1 MSISIQTNVNSL
13 VAQENL
19 RVNSNFQSK
28 TIQQLTSGYRINSSG
43 DDAAGLAIAN
53 QFRSETAELTQGVRN
68 ANDGISQL
76 QIMDGGMNNIG
87 TMLDRLKTLATQSA
101 SGTFTG
107 NRATLNSEYQTL
119 VAEIDRQAQSVGLA
133 TGGHFAAQMGVY
145 IGGGA
150 SNSGGADTANGSVT
164 LDLTTAVV
172 DSKALGLAASDFEVG
187 SASTT
192 GIAAGS
198 NSSVATIATNANNI
212 ADTTHA
218 TFNISGPGFTSK
230 AIDVDMSGQTDPNA
244 LASQINDQI
253 TTVANSD
260 ANFAAAG
267 ITASIKTDGNGVK
280 SLVFSSTAAGFQ
292 VSAGSKMASALMGNF
307 KVGGSTGEGADVA
320 AKFTAASSVVQAAAN
335 ETVGLKFIIDGVPQS
350 VVNVNLL
357 AADANAA
364 ATAAHVT
371 GATLP
376 AGVTASYTNGK
387 LSFTG
392 PDGKSLEVQ
401 VSGDAG
407 NYLGLGSWQGGYAAS
422 TYTSAA
428 AATLAAGTAVIEF
441 SINGGDKVA
450 VQLTNTNSTAQIA
463 ADIVAAAGAN
473 STLKA
478 AGITAVDDGG
488 HTEVTISSGGVDFR
502 YNIASRSAPT
512 FDMQLSGVSG
522 DGAGAASVG
531 NLQAVTSTDT
541 KVDATGT
548 SESGIGTDADVF
560 AFKALRN
567 TNDAQS
573 LTIGALDAN
582 GVSQSIGVNLNTTN
596 ADNLTDAVAA
606 INAALQAD
614 PTKTLTN
621 VVAVKELN
629 AAGTAEGIRF
639 VSSLPSFN
647 VTIGKATNNT
657 SSVPVGL
664 YDDSTGAAS
673 PQGNSYASSQG
684 GVLSIDTIQGAIQA
698 VTALSGAVQQLGTAQ
713 AAVGKSQNQLTYA
726 IDLANSQISNF
737 SSAESQ
743 IRDADVAAE
752 AANLTKAQVLQQATI
767 AAMAQANSAP
777 QAVLTLLR
785 G

>member
-1 MSISIQTNVNSL
+1 MLSIQTNVNSL

-101 SGTFTG
+101 SATFTG
-107 NRATLNSEYQTL
+107 DRGTLNSEYQTL
-119 VAEIDRQAQSVGLA
+119 VAEIDRQAQGIGLA
-133 TGGHFAAQMGVY
+133 TGGHFATQMGVY
-145 IGGGA
+145 LGGGA
-150 SNSGGADTANGSVT
+150 SNSGAADTNNGSVN
-164 LDLTTAVV
+164 LDLTSAVV
-172 DSKALGLAASDFEVG
+172 DSKALGLAASDFELG
-187 SASTT
+187 SESTT

-198 NSSVATIATNANNI
+198 TTSVSTIATNANNI
-212 ADTTHA
+212 ADSTNA
-218 TFNISGPGFTSK
+218 IFNLSGPGFTSK
-230 AIDVDMSGQTDPNA
+230 AISVNTTGQTDPNA
-244 LASQINDQI
+244 LASQINDAI
-253 TTVANSD
+253 TTAANSD
-260 ANFAAAG
+260 ANLAAAG
-267 ITASIKTDGNGVK
+267 ITASIKTDSSGVK

-292 VSAGSKMASALMGNF
+292 VSAGSKMASALLGNF
-307 KVGGSTGEGADVA
+307 KVGGTTGEGADVG
-320 AKFTAASSVVQAAAN
+320 AKFTAASSVTQAAAN
-335 ETVGLKFIIDGVPQS
+335 ETVGLKFIIDGVPQT
-350 VVNVNLL
+350 VVNVSLL

-371 GATLP
+371 SAALP

-392 PDGKSLEVQ
+392 PDGKSMEVQ

-407 NYLGLGSWQGGYAAS
+407 NYLGLGSWQGGYAAN
-422 TYTSAA
+422 TYTSAGS
-428 AATLAAGTAVIEF
+428 ATLAAGTAVIEF

-450 VQLTNTNSTAQIA
+450 VQLTNTNSTTQIA
-463 ADIVAAAGAN
+463 ADIVAAASAN

-478 AGITAVDDGG
+478 AGITAADDGG
-488 HTEVTISSGGVDFR
+488 TGVTISSGGVDFR

-512 FDMQLSGVSG
+512 FDMQLSGAGG
-522 DGAGAASVG
+522 DGAGAASAG

-548 SESGIGTDADVF
+548 SESEVGTNADVF
-560 AFKALRN
+560 AFNALRD

-582 GVSQSIGVNLNTTN
+582 GVAQSIGVNLTTGN
-596 ADNLTDAVAA
+596 ASNLTQAVAT

-621 VVAVKELN
+621 VVAVKELD

-639 VSSLPSFN
+639 ISSLGSFD

-664 YDDSTGAAS
+664 YDNSTGAN
-673 PQGNSYASSQG
+673 PQGGSYASSQG

-698 VTALSGAVQQLGTAQ
+698 VGALGNAVQQLGIAQ

-726 IDLANSQISNF
+726 IDLANSQITNF

>member
-1 MSISIQTNVNSL
+1 MSLSIQTNVNSL

-19 RVNSNFQSK
+19 RVNSEFQSK

-87 TMLDRLKTLATQSA
+87 KMLDRLKTLATQSA

-107 NRATLNSEYQTL
+107 NRTTLNTEYQTL

-133 TGGHFAAQMGVY
+133 TGGHFAANMSVY

-150 SNSGGADTANGSVT
+150 SDTGAVDTNNGSVN
-164 LDLTTAVV
+164 LDLTGAVV
-172 DSKALGLAASDFEVG
+172 DSKSLGLAASDFEVG
-187 SASTT
+187 SQSAT

-198 NSSVATIATNANNI
+198 TTSVATIATNANNI
-212 ADTTHA
+212 ADSVNA
-218 TFNISGPGFTSK
+218 IFNISGPGFTSK
-230 AIDVDMSGQTDPNA
+230 AVSVNTAGQTDPNA
-244 LASQINDQI
+244 LASLINDAI
-253 TTVANSD
+253 TTLGNSD
-260 ANFAAAG
+260 ANVAAAG
-267 ITASIKTDGNGVK
+267 ITASIKTDSNGVK

-292 VSAGSKMASALMGNF
+292 VSAGSKMASALLGNF
-307 KVGGSTGEGADVA
+307 KVGGTTGEGADVG
-320 AKFTAASSVVQAAAN
+320 AKFTAAASVTQATADEANVQ
-335 ETVGLKFIIDGVPQS
+335 LKFIIDGVAQT
-350 VVNVNLL
+350 VTVGLL

-371 GATLP
+371 GAGLP
-376 AGVTASYTNGK
+376 AGVTAAYTNGK

-407 NYLGLGSWQGGYAAS
+407 NFLGLGSWQGGYATN
-422 TYTSAA
+422 TYTGG

-450 VQLTNTNSTAQIA
+450 VQLTNTNSTTQIA
-463 ADIVAAAGAN
+463 ADIVAAANAN

-478 AGITAVDDGG
+478 AGITATDNAGTG
-488 HTEVTISSGGVDFR
+488 VTIASGGVDFR
-502 YNIASRSAPT
+502 YNIASRSAGT
-512 FDMQLSGVSG
+512 FDLQLGG
-522 DGAGAASVG
+522 AAADGAGAASVG
-531 NLQAVTSTDT
+531 NLQAVTGTDT
-541 KVDATGT
+541 KVEATGT
-548 SESGIGTDADVF
+548 SESEIGTNSDVF

-567 TNDAQS
+567 TSDAQS

-582 GVSQSIGVNLNTTN
+582 GVAQSIGVNLTTAN
-596 ADNLTDAVAA
+596 AGSLTQAVAA

-639 VSSLPSFN
+639 ISSLDSFN
-647 VTIGKATNNT
+647 VTVGKATNGT

-664 YDDSTGAAS
+664 YDNSTGAAS
-673 PQGNSYASSQG
+673 AQGGSYASTQG
-684 GVLSIDTIQGAIQA
+684 GVLSIDTIQGAMQA
-698 VTALSGAVQQLGTAQ
+698 VTALGNAVQQLGAAQ

-726 IDLANSQISNF
+726 IGLANSQISNF

-743 IRDADVAAE
+743 IRDADVAAQ

-777 QAVLTLLR
+777 QAVLALLR